1 MERIAVMMTDMNYGG
16 VETVIMNYYRRIDK
30 SKIQFDFFALEGSIL
45 PQKEEIEKAGGRV
58 YVVPRYTRPWN
69 YCKKVSCIFRQNNY
83 RIVHSNMNTLS
94 FFPLYVAKKAGI
106 PVRIAHNHSTAAKGE
121 TKKNILKYLLRP
133 LVKSC
138 ATDYMACS
146 VQAAEWMFGRK
157 AVNEGRVYIVNN
169 AIEIKRFM
177 YSEAKRREIRETY
190 AVQEDEILIGCI
202 GRLCFQKNQEFLL
215 RVLKQL
221 NDRAAY
227 NSKVKLMLVG
237 DGENRDRLI
246 ALASELKLEKQLIML
261 PACDRAND
269 YYNAF
274 DIFALPSRYEGFGM
288 VAVEAQVNG
297 LPCLLSDKFPED
309 VVIGANVDRLELK
322 EEDWLSKLMA
332 YVDDAGSQTGLN
344 KLGVNRR
351 TCDIDLFRDY
361 DVGVQAGRLQEYYE
375 NKSSSF
381 CIK

>member
-30 SKIQFDFFALEGSIL
+30 NKIQFDFFALEGSRL

-58 YVVPRYTRPWN
+58 YVVPRYTRPRA
-69 YCKKVSCIFRQNNY
+69 YCREVLRIFRQNNY

-94 FFPLYVAKKAGI
+94 FFPLYMAKKAGI

-133 LVKSC
+133 LAKSC

-146 VQAAEWMFGRK
+146 AQAAEWMFGRK

-169 AIEIKRFM
+169 AIELKRFM
-177 YSEAKRREIRETY
+177 YSEAKRREIRAVF

-227 NSKVKLMLVG
+227 DSKVKLMLVG
-237 DGENRDRLI
+237 DGENRDRLV
-246 ALASELKLEKQLIML
+246 ALARELKLEKLLIMI

-288 VAVEAQVNG
+288 VAVEAQMNG
-297 LPCLLSDKFPED
+297 LPCLLSDEFPED

-332 YVDDAGSQTGLN
+332 YVDDARNQTELN
-344 KLGVNRR
+344 KLAVDRR

-361 DVGVQAGRLQEYYE
+361 DVGVQVGRLQEYYE
-375 NKSSSF
+375 RF
-381 CIK
+381 

>member
-30 SKIQFDFFALEGSIL
+30 NKIQFDFFALEGSIL

-69 YCKKVSCIFRQNNY
+69 YCREVYRIFRQNNY

-94 FFPLYVAKKAGI
+94 FFPLYMAKKAGI
-106 PVRIAHNHSTAAKGE
+106 PVRIVHNHSTAAKGE

-133 LVKSC
+133 LAKSC

-146 VQAAEWMFGRK
+146 AQAAEWMFGRK
-157 AVNEGRVYIVNN
+157 AVNEGHVYIVNN
-169 AIEIKRFM
+169 AIELKRFM
-177 YSEAKRREIRETY
+177 YSEAKRREIRAAL

-221 NDRAAY
+221 KDRAAY
-227 NSKVKLMLVG
+227 DSKVKLMLIG
-237 DGENRDRLI
+237 DGENRDRLM
-246 ALASELKLEKQLIML
+246 ALAGELKLESQLIMVS
-261 PACDRAND
+261 ACNNVND
-269 YYNAF
+269 YYSAF

-297 LPCLLSDKFPED
+297 LPCLLSDEFPED

-332 YVDDAGSQTGLN
+332 YVDDARNQTELN
-344 KLGVNRR
+344 KLAVDRR

-361 DVGVQAGRLQEYYE
+361 DVGVQVGRLQEYYE
-375 NKSSSF
+375 RF
-381 CIK
+381 

>member
-30 SKIQFDFFALEGSIL
+30 NKIQFDFFALEGSIL

-69 YCKKVSCIFRQNNY
+69 YCREVYRIFRQNNY

-94 FFPLYVAKKAGI
+94 FFPLYMAKKAGI

-133 LVKSC
+133 LAKSC

-146 VQAAEWMFGRK
+146 AQAAEWMFGRN

-169 AIEIKRFM
+169 AIELKRFM
-177 YSEAKRREIRETY
+177 YSEAKRREIRAAL
-190 AVQEDEILIGCI
+190 AVQEEEILIGCI

-227 NSKVKLMLVG
+227 DSKVKLMLVG

-246 ALASELKLEKQLIML
+246 ALARELKLEKLLIMI

-269 YYNAF
+269 YYNVF

-309 VVIGANVDRLELK
+309 VVIGADVDRLELK

-332 YVDDAGSQTGLN
+332 YVDDARNQTELN
-344 KLGVNRR
+344 KLAVDRR

-361 DVGVQAGRLQEYYE
+361 DVGVQVGRLQEYYE
-375 NKSSSF
+375 RF
-381 CIK
+381 

>member
-30 SKIQFDFFALEGSIL
+30 NKIQFDFFALEGSIL

-69 YCKKVSCIFRQNNY
+69 YCREVYRIFRQNNY

-94 FFPLYVAKKAGI
+94 FFPLYMAKKAGI
-106 PVRIAHNHSTAAKGE
+106 PVRIVHNHSTAAKGE

-133 LVKSC
+133 LAKSC

-146 VQAAEWMFGRK
+146 AQAAEWMFGRK
-157 AVNEGRVYIVNN
+157 AVNEGHVYIVNN
-169 AIEIKRFM
+169 AIELKRFM
-177 YSEAKRREIRETY
+177 YSEAKRREIRAAL

-221 NDRAAY
+221 KDRAAY
-227 NSKVKLMLVG
+227 DSKVKLMLIG
-237 DGENRDRLI
+237 DGENRDRLM
-246 ALASELKLEKQLIML
+246 ALAGELKLEKLLIMI

-269 YYNAF
+269 YYSAF

-332 YVDDAGSQTGLN
+332 YVDDARNQTELN
-344 KLGVNRR
+344 KLAVDRR

-361 DVGVQAGRLQEYYE
+361 DVGVQVGRLQEYYE
-375 NKSSSF
+375 RF
-381 CIK
+381 

>member
-30 SKIQFDFFALEGSIL
+30 NKIQFDFFALEGSIL

-69 YCKKVSCIFRQNNY
+69 YCKEVYRIFRQNNY

-94 FFPLYVAKKAGI
+94 FFPLYMAKKAGI

-133 LVKSC
+133 LAKSC

-146 VQAAEWMFGRK
+146 AQAAEWMFGRK

-169 AIEIKRFM
+169 AIELKRFM
-177 YSEAKRREIRETY
+177 YSEAKRRKIREAF

-221 NDRAAY
+221 NDKAAY
-227 NSKVKLMLVG
+227 DSKVKLMLVG
-237 DGENRDRLI
+237 DGENRGRLI

-261 PACDRAND
+261 PACDRANE

-332 YVDDAGSQTGLN
+332 YVDDTRSQTGLN
-344 KLGVNRR
+344 KLDVNRR

-375 NKSSSF
+375 KFQN
-381 CIK
+381 

>member
-30 SKIQFDFFALEGSIL
+30 NKIQFDFFALEGSIL

-69 YCKKVSCIFRQNNY
+69 YCREVYRIFRQNNY

-94 FFPLYVAKKAGI
+94 FFPLYMAKKAGI

-133 LVKSC
+133 LAKSC

-146 VQAAEWMFGRK
+146 AHAAEWMFGRK

-169 AIEIKRFM
+169 AIELKRFM
-177 YSEAKRREIRETY
+177 YSEAKRREIRAAL

-227 NSKVKLMLVG
+227 DSKVKLMLVG

-246 ALASELKLEKQLIML
+246 TLARELKLEKLLIMI

-288 VAVEAQVNG
+288 VAVEAQMNG
-297 LPCLLSDKFPED
+297 LPCLLSDEFPED
-309 VVIGANVDRLELK
+309 VVIGADVDRLELK
-322 EEDWLSKLMA
+322 EEDWLSKLIA
-332 YVDDAGSQTGLN
+332 YVDDARNQTELN
-344 KLGVNRR
+344 KLAVDRR

-361 DVGVQAGRLQEYYE
+361 DVGVQVGRLQEYYE
-375 NKSSSF
+375 RF
-381 CIK
+381 

>member
-30 SKIQFDFFALEGSIL
+30 NKIQFDFFALEGSIL

-69 YCKKVSCIFRQNNY
+69 YCREVYRIFRQNNY

-94 FFPLYVAKKAGI
+94 FFPLYMAKKAGI

-133 LVKSC
+133 LAKSC

-146 VQAAEWMFGRK
+146 AQAAEWMFGRN

-169 AIEIKRFM
+169 AIELKRFM
-177 YSEAKRREIRETY
+177 YSEAKRREIRAAL

-227 NSKVKLMLVG
+227 DSKVKLMLVG

-246 ALASELKLEKQLIML
+246 TLARELKLEKLLIMI

-288 VAVEAQVNG
+288 VAVEAQMNG
-297 LPCLLSDKFPED
+297 LPCLLSDEFPED
-309 VVIGANVDRLELK
+309 VVIGADVDRLELK

-332 YVDDAGSQTGLN
+332 YVDDARNQTELN
-344 KLGVNRR
+344 KLAVDRR

-361 DVGVQAGRLQEYYE
+361 DVGVQVGRLQEYYE
-375 NKSSSF
+375 RF
-381 CIK
+381 

>member
-1 MERIAVMMTDMNYGG
+1 MTDMNYGG

-30 SKIQFDFFALEGSIL
+30 NKIQFDFFALEGSRL

-58 YVVPRYTRPWN
+58 YVVPRYTRPRA
-69 YCKKVSCIFRQNNY
+69 YCREVLRIFRQNNY

-94 FFPLYVAKKAGI
+94 FFPLYMAKKAGI

-133 LVKSC
+133 LAKSC

-146 VQAAEWMFGRK
+146 AQAAEWMFGRK

-169 AIEIKRFM
+169 AIELKRFM
-177 YSEAKRREIRETY
+177 YSEEKRREIRVAF
-190 AVQEDEILIGCI
+190 AVHEDEILIGCI

-227 NSKVKLMLVG
+227 DSKVKLMLVG

-246 ALASELKLEKQLIML
+246 ALARELKLEKQLIML
-261 PACDRAND
+261 PACDRVND

-274 DIFALPSRYEGFGM
+274 DIFAMPSRYEGFGM

-297 LPCLLSDKFPED
+297 LPCLLSDKFPEEL
-309 VVIGANVDRLELK
+309 VIGSRVKRMALDMESWLGKLNQYISEIRGVAPYAAVREPVDIENYR
-322 EEDWLSKLMA
+322 A
-332 YVDDAGSQTGLN
+332 
-344 KLGVNRR
+344 
-351 TCDIDLFRDY
+351 Y
-361 DVGVQAGRLQEYYE
+361 DVGVQVEKLQEYYE
-375 NKSSSF
+375 RAKNKSA
-381 CIK
+381 